1 MDNKIKVEDITKSYG
16 EGKGKVQVLNEINF
30 AVDDREFVVILGP
43 SGCGK
48 TTLLKMIDGLISPT
62 SGTITMDGDP
72 ITEPKPELALVFQ
85 NFGLFPWRTVRKN
98 IILGLE
104 IQGVAKDAGQR
115 RADEL
120 IELIGLEGFEESYPS
135 ELSGGMQQRVG
146 LARALAVDPEVLLM
160 DEPFGALDAQTKD
173 QMQTEL
179 LKLWEE
185 KRKTVVFITHDISE
199 AVYLADRILVMS
211 SKPSTIV
218 HEVDVDFERPRWNR
232 RLEIESDDR
241 FEQIERE
248 LRDHLDLLPAQ
259 QS

>member
-1 MDNKIKVEDITKSYG
+1 MEPKIKIEDITKSYG
-16 EGKGKVQVLNEINF
+16 EGEKRVQVLDGIDF
-30 AVDDREFVVILGP
+30 TVDDREFVVILGP

-48 TTLLKMIDGLISPT
+48 TTLLKMMDGLISPT
-62 SGTITMDGDP
+62 SGEITIDGNP
-72 ITEPKPELALVFQ
+72 ITGPRPELALVFQ
-85 NFGLFPWRTVRKN
+85 NFGLFPWRTVRRN
-98 IILGLE
+98 ITLGLE
-104 IQGVAKDAGQR
+104 IQGVPKDAQQR
-115 RADEL
+115 RANEL

-146 LARALAVDPEVLLM
+146 LARALAVNPEVLLM

-179 LKLWEE
+179 LRLWEDE
-185 KRKTVVFITHDISE
+185 RKTVVFITHDISE

-211 SKPSTIV
+211 SKPSTMV

-232 RLEIESDDR
+232 RLEIENDDR

-248 LRDHLDLLPAQ
+248 LREHLNLLPAQ
-259 QS
+259 